1 MRARP
6 QLVLPAVLASLVALS
21 GCAGNGDVGES
32 SSTGAATSSAPASAP
47 SPEPGEEP
55 GATTTSEAPVA
66 ADLDTG
72 PETADPSADARVT
85 VRDVRVGAHDGF
97 DRVVFE
103 LDGTGTPG
111 WDVRYV
117 DQATEPGR
125 GQEVQLAGDAVL
137 QVQLTGA
144 GYPYDTGVEEFA
156 APGPVT
162 GPGTSTVTEVA
173 FAATFE
179 GVTTSFVGTGT
190 QAPFRVYLLE
200 APTRVVV
207 EVSHPS

>member
-6 QLVLPAVLASLVALS
+6 QLVLPAVLAFLVALS

-32 SSTGAATSSAPASAP
+32 SSAGPATSGAPASAP
-47 SPEPGEEP
+47 SPAPGSEPAAP
-55 GATTTSEAPVA
+55 TSEAPST
-66 ADLDTG
+66 ADADAD
-72 PETADPSADARVT
+72 PETAEPSADALVT
-85 VRDVRVGAHDGF
+85 VRDVRVGAHDGY

-103 LDGTGTPG
+103 VGGTGTPG

-125 GQEVQLAGDAVL
+125 GQAVELAGDAVL
-137 QVQLTGA
+137 QVQVTGA

-156 APGPVT
+156 APEPVT
-162 GPGTSTVTEVA
+162 GAGTEAVTEVA

-179 GVTTSFVGTGT
+179 GVTTSFVGTGA
-190 QAPFRVYLLE
+190 QQPFRVYLLE

-207 EVSHPS
+207 EVTHPS

>member
-6 QLVLPAVLASLVALS
+6 QLLLPAVVASFLALS
-21 GCAGNGDVGES
+21 GCAGSGEVGES
-32 SSTGAATSSAPASAP
+32 SSA
-47 SPEPGEEP
+47 
-55 GATTTSEAPVA
+55 GATTSSTSGSASSPDPGGEPGTGTSEAPA
-66 ADLDTG
+66 PADLDAG
-72 PETADPSADARVT
+72 PETAEPSADARVT

-97 DRVVFE
+97 DRVVLE
-103 LDGTGTPG
+103 VGGTGTPG

-125 GQEVQLAGDAVL
+125 GQEVELAGDAVL
-137 QVQLTGA
+137 QVQVTGA

-162 GPGTSTVTEVA
+162 GAGTGTVTEVA
-173 FAATFE
+173 FEATFE
-179 GVTTSFVGTGT
+179 GVTTSFVGTNAE
-190 QAPFRVYLLE
+190 APFRVYLLE

-207 EVSHPS
+207 EVAHPS